1 MTARPPGLAELALA
15 AIAASLPEG
24 ARAGLPEPAADLAG
38 ALRGAR
44 AGPAPQDQPL
54 VNLANALRFSLPELL
69 TLALLVAVETEP
81 RICRLIAA
89 AQAPVGGARPLV
101 GLLATAFAGLSQSR
115 PLTLTLASSAAVE
128 AGAFRLGQEDAPL
141 PERSLSLATPL
152 LHALLGDKRPPAGI
166 SLIAA
171 HDASV
176 LHENLEAAIAA
187 LQGDLARGLVIR
199 AASEREG
206 RAIVSAFAKQLGLD
220 AVAIIGE
227 TLVGLAPWLIATNAM
242 PVFIASLKPGERRT
256 LPSLAPYAG
265 PWLCIS
271 GRDGAVEGPRGPL
284 TAFTPPPPDTAE
296 REILWRAGGLMGDT
310 AAQAARGF
318 RQHPAQI
325 ADIAASARE
334 KASRAK
340 PGWPE
345 LEAALHSQPL
355 PELEAHAERLI
366 GGVDDDAFVAPPA
379 LMRGLR
385 HLLDHCRCRDGL
397 ADTLGP
403 AARNRYR
410 PGVRALFH
418 GAPGTGKS
426 LAAHW
431 LASRLAM
438 PLFRVDLAT
447 LMSKWIG
454 ETEKNLSQLLAAA
467 EAANVVLLFDEADA
481 LFSPRTD
488 IGNANDRFANGQT
501 VYLLQRLETYEG
513 IVILTSNARDKIDSA
528 FTRRFDA
535 ILEFPMPDGPARH
548 ALWRAHLGAGA
559 VLEAADLNRLAAA
572 IDLSGGHIRNM
583 VIGAAVSAAAGAEPI
598 GWVHVR
604 AAAEAEFRKLGR
616 DLPRELR

>member
-1 MTARPPGLAELALA
+1 MNAHRPGLADIALS

-24 ARAGLPEPAADLAG
+24 ARAGLPAPAADLAG
-38 ALRGAR
+38 ALRMAR
-44 AGPAPQDQPL
+44 AEPAAQDQPL
-54 VNLANALRFSLPELL
+54 INLADALRFSPPELL
-69 TLALLVAVETEP
+69 TLALLLAVETQP
-81 RICRLIAA
+81 HLCRLIAA

-101 GLLATAFAGLSQSR
+101 GLMATAFLELSQSG
-115 PLTLTLASSAAVE
+115 PLTLTLAAGAAVE
-128 AGAFRLGQEDAPL
+128 AGAFRLGPEDAPL
-141 PERSLSLATPL
+141 PERSLSLAPPL
-152 LHALLGDKRPPAGI
+152 LHALLGDKRPPAGVAPLAAQDSPPLHA
-166 SLIAA
+166 SLEAGIAA
-171 HDASV
+171 ARS
-176 LHENLEAAIAA
+176 NLT
-187 LQGDLARGLVIR
+187 RGLVIH

-206 RAIVSAFAKQLGLD
+206 RAVASAFARQLGLG
-220 AVAIIGE
+220 AVAVTGE
-227 TLVGLAPWLIATNAM
+227 PPPGLAPWLIAANAI
-242 PVFIASLKPGERRT
+242 PVFIANLKPGERRA
-256 LPSLAPYAG
+256 LPPLAPYSG
-265 PWLCIS
+265 PWLCVS
-271 GRDGAVEGPRGPL
+271 GRDGAVEGPLGPL
-284 TAFTPPPPDTAE
+284 TAFTPPPPDTGE
-296 REILWRAGGLMGDT
+296 REILWRAGGLAGET
-310 AAQAARGF
+310 AAIAARGF

-334 KASRAK
+334 KAGRAE

-345 LEAALHSQPL
+345 LEAALHLQPL

-366 GGVDDDAFVAPPA
+366 GGVGDNAFVAPPA

-385 HLLDHCRCRDGL
+385 HLLDHCRLRDGL

-488 IGNANDRFANGQT
+488 ISNANDRFANGQT
-501 VYLLQRLETYEG
+501 IYLLQRLETYEG

-548 ALWRAHLGAGA
+548 ALWRAHLGPGA
-559 VLEAADLNRLAAA
+559 LLEAVDLNRLAAA

-583 VIGAAVSAAAGAEPI
+583 VIGAAVSAAADAAPI
-598 GWVHVR
+598 GWAHVR